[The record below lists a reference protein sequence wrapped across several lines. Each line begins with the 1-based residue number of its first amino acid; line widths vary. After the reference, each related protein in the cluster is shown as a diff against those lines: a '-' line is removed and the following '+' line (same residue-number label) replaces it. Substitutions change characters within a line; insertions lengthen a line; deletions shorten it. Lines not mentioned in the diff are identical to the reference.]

1 MKTYLQLFGCL
12 VAATFLVLGFS
23 GCDDDSGP
31 SLTGD
36 NTVYTLDPRS
46 NPGISGNVTF
56 SKQSDNSV
64 LVTIQLTGTQA
75 GGSHP
80 AHIHADNAV
89 DGGSIVLDLENVD
102 GATGRSETVVTA
114 FNDGTPVTYEE
125 LIAFDGHVNVHAS
138 ADDMSTLIAQGDI
151 GENVLTGD
159 SKTYPLASVSDPAI
173 DGSVVFEERQ
183 NGEAVVTLML
193 NGTTAGNMHPAHIH
207 NNSAAEGGGIAI
219 DFNPVDGGTGMSVTN
234 IKELNNGTAI
244 TYDELLNFDG
254 YVNVHLSSGD
264 LGTLIAQGDIGGNE
278 LTGESVEYQLGPVSD
293 PAISGKATFAKRKN
307 GFTLVTVELTGTV
320 DGNMHPS
327 HIHNNSAAEG
337 GGIVIDFK
345 PIDGATGMSRTT
357 VRKLNDDT
365 PITYDELLDFNGYV
379 NVHLS
384 SSELGTLI
392 AQGDIG
398 GNALTG
404 DSVEYPLNSVTDP
417 AISGTVTFAKRKS
430 GATLVTVALT
440 GTTAGNSHP
449 SHIHSNT
456 AAQGGGIV
464 IDFKPI
470 SGATGISKTTVR
482 TLNDET
488 PITYDDLINFNGYVN
503 VHLSSDNLGT
513 LIAQGDIGQNAF
525 TGDKVEYVLN
535 SVSDPSISGTATF
548 AKRVNGTT
556 LVTIQLEGTMAGGD
570 HPAHIHNNSAAETG
584 PIAIDLTNVKGET
597 GRSLTQVTKKNDDT
611 PITYDELIVY
621 DGYINVHVSSS
632 DLGTL
637 IAQGDIGSNAEGE

>member
-1 MKTYLQLFGCL
+1 MKTFLHKFGCF

-23 GCDDDSGP
+23 GCDDDDGP

-36 NTVYTLDPRS
+36 NTVYELDSRS

-56 SKQSDNSV
+56 SKQTDNSI
-64 LVTIQLTGTQA
+64 LITIQLTGTQA
-75 GGSHP
+75 GGNHP
-80 AHIHADNAV
+80 AHIHSDNSV
-89 DGGSIVLDLENVD
+89 DGGPIVIDLNNVD
-102 GATGRSETVVTA
+102 GSTGRSETVVTA

-125 LIAFDGHVNVHAS
+125 LIEYDGHVNVHAA
-138 ADDMSTLIAQGDI
+138 ADNMSTLIAQGDI

-193 NGTTAGNMHPAHIH
+193 EGTTAGNSHPAHIH

-219 DFNPVDGGTGMSVTN
+219 DFTPVDGETGRSVTN
-234 IKELNNGTAI
+234 INALNDGTPI
-244 TYDELLNFDG
+244 TYDDLLNFDG

-278 LTGESVEYQLGPVSD
+278 LTGETVEYELGSMSD
-293 PAISGKATFAKRKN
+293 PGISGTATFAKRKN
-307 GFTLVTVELTGTV
+307 GFTLVTIQLTGTQ
-320 DGNMHPS
+320 DGNSHPS

-337 GGIVIDFK
+337 GGIAVDFK

-357 VRKLNDDT
+357 IRKLNDDT

-384 SSELGTLI
+384 SSDLGTLI

-404 DSVEYPLNSVTDP
+404 ESVEYPLNSVSDP
-417 AISGTVTFAKRKS
+417 NISGKVTFAKRKS
-430 GATLVTVALT
+430 GAALVTIELT
-440 GTTAGNSHP
+440 GTTGGNTHP
-449 SHIHSNT
+449 AHIHNNT
-456 AAQGGGIV
+456 AAEGGGIAV
-464 IDFKPI
+464 DFKPVD
-470 SGATGISKTTVR
+470 GETGISKTTIR
-482 TLNDET
+482 ALNDAT
-488 PITYDDLINFNGYVN
+488 PVTYDDLINFNGYVN

-513 LIAQGDIGQNAF
+513 LIAQGDIGQNAL
-525 TGDKVEYVLN
+525 TEDKVEYVLN
-535 SVSDPSISGTATF
+535 SVSDPSISGKATF
-548 AKRVNGTT
+548 TKRVNGTT
-556 LVTIQLEGTMAGGD
+556 LVTIQLEGTTAGGD
-570 HPAHIHNNSAAETG
+570 HPAHIHDNSASETG
-584 PIAIDLTNVKGET
+584 PIAIDLSNVKGDT
-597 GRSLTQVTKKNDDT
+597 GRSVTQVTEKNDGT

-621 DGYINVHVSSS
+621 DGYINVHLSSGN
-632 DLGTL
+632 LGTL
-637 IAQGDIGSNAEGE
+637 IAQGDIGSNAE